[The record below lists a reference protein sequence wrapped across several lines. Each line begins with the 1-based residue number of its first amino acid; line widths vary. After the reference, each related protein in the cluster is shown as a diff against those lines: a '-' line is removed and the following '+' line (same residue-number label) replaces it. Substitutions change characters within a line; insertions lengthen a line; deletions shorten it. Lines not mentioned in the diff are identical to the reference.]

1 MELLILVVL
10 GLFLFG
16 PERLPGVVR
25 DVARAIRKMRE
36 MAADMTTDLKAELG
50 PELAD
55 LDLRDLRDLHPKAL
69 VRKHLLDPAYEAT
82 DSLGLGELLDDAGLG
97 RPGPTA
103 APGSVTRADGHRL
116 PAAPST
122 FDDAT

>member
-1 MELLILVVL
+1 MLGGSIGPLELLVLVVL

-25 DVARAIRKMRE
+25 DVARAIRKFRE
-36 MAADMTTDLKAELG
+36 MAADVTNDLKEELG

-55 LDLRDLRDLHPKAL
+55 LDLREMHPKAI
-69 VRKHLLDPAYEAT
+69 VRKHLLEPAYEAT
-82 DSLGLGELLDDAGLG
+82 DKLGLSEALEDSGLR
-97 RPGPTA
+97 RPVPA
-103 APGSVTRADGHRL
+103 SGSVQPRK
-116 PAAPST
+116 PATPAT